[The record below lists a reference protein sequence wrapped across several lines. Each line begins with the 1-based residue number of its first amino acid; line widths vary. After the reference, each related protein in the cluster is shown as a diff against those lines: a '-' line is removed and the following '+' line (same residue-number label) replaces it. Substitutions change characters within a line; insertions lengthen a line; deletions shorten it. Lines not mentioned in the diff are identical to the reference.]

1 MKNRKTHNHFIF
13 LVIGGLIGLVL
24 AGYGIFEKTS
34 DFNFQNQDAIALVND
49 VPIKNESYLRALD
62 RYSSDSK
69 NKMDDEDRA
78 WVLQRLIEEELLVQY
93 AYKNG
98 FLEADDLLRKSIVR
112 SVVDS
117 IVEQALSVVPAKQDL
132 LKFYEAN
139 RQTFAIDDKYRVV
152 ILSSQ
157 NRSDIDEGKVIWQSN
172 YDLTLLR
179 QTFKRI
185 DRLDIPT
192 GFISKIR
199 LGTLIGPLLRDKV
212 LSLEVGETSE
222 TLKTIYGYSIVT
234 LVDKKD
240 RVIPEFKEIS
250 EIVLQEYKRQQREEI
265 LEELLKDLKRQ
276 SDIKINEGFTN

>member
-1 MKNRKTHNHFIF
+1 MSNQSKLLLLASIIGTFLAIYSIMETNKNFSSLPDNI
-13 LVIGGLIGLVL
+13 
-24 AGYGIFEKTS
+24 
-34 DFNFQNQDAIALVND
+34 IATVND
-49 VPIKNESYLRALD
+49 KIIPSDKYQTVINLIQNDKRDELTKADREMALD
-62 RYSSDSK
+62 RI
-69 NKMDDEDRA
+69 
-78 WVLQRLIEEELLVQY
+78 IEEELLVQY

-117 IVEQALSVVPAKQDL
+117 IVEQALSVVPADQDL
-132 LKFYEAN
+132 LKFYETN
-139 RQTFAIDDKYRVV
+139 RQTFAIDEKYRVV

-179 QTFKRI
+179 QTFKSI

-212 LSLEVGETSE
+212 LSLQVGETSQ

-276 SDIKINEGFTN
+276 SDIKINEGFTS

>member
-1 MKNRKTHNHFIF
+1 MSNQSKLLLLASIIGTFLAIYSIMETNKNFSSLPDNI
-13 LVIGGLIGLVL
+13 
-24 AGYGIFEKTS
+24 
-34 DFNFQNQDAIALVND
+34 IATVND
-49 VPIKNESYLRALD
+49 KIIPSDKYQTVINLIQNDKRDELTKADREMALD
-62 RYSSDSK
+62 RI
-69 NKMDDEDRA
+69 
-78 WVLQRLIEEELLVQY
+78 IEEELLVQY

-117 IVEQALSVVPAKQDL
+117 IVEQALSVVPAEQDL
-132 LKFYEAN
+132 LKFYEVN
-139 RQTFAIDDKYRVV
+139 RQTFAIDEKYRVV

-212 LSLEVGETSE
+212 LSLQVGETSD

>member
-1 MKNRKTHNHFIF
+1 MSNQSKLLLLASIIGTFLAIYSIMETNKNFSSLPDNI
-13 LVIGGLIGLVL
+13 
-24 AGYGIFEKTS
+24 
-34 DFNFQNQDAIALVND
+34 IATVND
-49 VPIKNESYLRALD
+49 KIIPSDKYQTIINLIQNDKRDELTKADREMALD
-62 RYSSDSK
+62 RI
-69 NKMDDEDRA
+69 
-78 WVLQRLIEEELLVQY
+78 IEEELLVQY

-117 IVEQALSVVPAKQDL
+117 IVEQALSVVPAEQDL
-132 LKFYEAN
+132 INFYEAN
-139 RQTFAIDDKYRVV
+139 RQTFAIDEKYRVV

-179 QTFKRI
+179 QTFKSI

-212 LSLEVGETSE
+212 LSLQVGETSE

>member
-1 MKNRKTHNHFIF
+1 MSNQSKLLLLASIIGTFLAIYSIMETNKNFSSLPDNI
-13 LVIGGLIGLVL
+13 
-24 AGYGIFEKTS
+24 
-34 DFNFQNQDAIALVND
+34 IATVND
-49 VPIKNESYLRALD
+49 KIIPSDKYQTVINLIQNDKRDELTKADREMALD
-62 RYSSDSK
+62 RI
-69 NKMDDEDRA
+69 
-78 WVLQRLIEEELLVQY
+78 IEEELLVQY

-117 IVEQALSVVPAKQDL
+117 IVEQALSVVPAEQDL
-132 LKFYEAN
+132 LKFYETN
-139 RQTFAIDDKYRVV
+139 RQTFAIDEKYRVV

-212 LSLEVGETSE
+212 LSLQVGETSQ

>member
-1 MKNRKTHNHFIF
+1 MSNQSKLLLLASIIGTFLAIYSIMETNKNFSSLPDNI
-13 LVIGGLIGLVL
+13 
-24 AGYGIFEKTS
+24 
-34 DFNFQNQDAIALVND
+34 IATVND
-49 VPIKNESYLRALD
+49 KIIPSDKYQTIINLIQNDKRDELTKADREMALD
-62 RYSSDSK
+62 RI
-69 NKMDDEDRA
+69 
-78 WVLQRLIEEELLVQY
+78 IEEELLVQY

>member
-1 MKNRKTHNHFIF
+1 MSNQSKLLLLASIIGTFLAIYSIMETNKNFSSLPDNI
-13 LVIGGLIGLVL
+13 
-24 AGYGIFEKTS
+24 
-34 DFNFQNQDAIALVND
+34 IATVND
-49 VPIKNESYLRALD
+49 KIIPSDKYQTIINLIQNDKRDELTKADREMALD
-62 RYSSDSK
+62 RI
-69 NKMDDEDRA
+69 
-78 WVLQRLIEEELLVQY
+78 IEEELLVQY

-117 IVEQALSVVPAKQDL
+117 IVEQALSVVPAEQDL

-139 RQTFAIDDKYRVV
+139 RQTFVIDEKYRVV
-152 ILSSQ
+152 ILSSK

-179 QTFKRI
+179 QTFKSI

-212 LSLEVGETSE
+212 LSLQVGETSQ

>member
-1 MKNRKTHNHFIF
+1 MSNQSKLLLLASIIGTFLAIYSIMETNKNFSSLPDNI
-13 LVIGGLIGLVL
+13 
-24 AGYGIFEKTS
+24 
-34 DFNFQNQDAIALVND
+34 IATVND
-49 VPIKNESYLRALD
+49 KIIPSDKYQTVINLIQNDKRDELTKADREMALD
-62 RYSSDSK
+62 RI
-69 NKMDDEDRA
+69 
-78 WVLQRLIEEELLVQY
+78 IEEELLVQY

-117 IVEQALSVVPAKQDL
+117 IVEQALSVVPAEQDL

-139 RQTFAIDDKYRVV
+139 RQTFAIDEKYRVV
-152 ILSSQ
+152 ILSSK

-212 LSLEVGETSE
+212 LSLQVGETSE

>member
-1 MKNRKTHNHFIF
+1 MSNQSKLLLLASIIGTFLAIYSIMETNKNFSSLPDNI
-13 LVIGGLIGLVL
+13 
-24 AGYGIFEKTS
+24 
-34 DFNFQNQDAIALVND
+34 IATVND
-49 VPIKNESYLRALD
+49 KIIPSEKYQTIINLIQNDKRDELTKADREMALD
-62 RYSSDSK
+62 RI
-69 NKMDDEDRA
+69 
-78 WVLQRLIEEELLVQY
+78 IEEELLVQY

-117 IVEQALSVVPAKQDL
+117 IVEQALSVVPAEQDL
-132 LKFYEAN
+132 LKFYEVN
-139 RQTFAIDDKYRVV
+139 RQTFAIDEKYRVV

-179 QTFKRI
+179 QTFKSI

-212 LSLEVGETSE
+212 LSLQVGETSQ

>member
-1 MKNRKTHNHFIF
+1 MSNQSKLLLLASIIGTFLAIYSIMETNKNFSSLPDNI
-13 LVIGGLIGLVL
+13 
-24 AGYGIFEKTS
+24 
-34 DFNFQNQDAIALVND
+34 IATVND
-49 VPIKNESYLRALD
+49 KIIPSDKYQTVINLIQNDKRDELTKADREMALD
-62 RYSSDSK
+62 RI
-69 NKMDDEDRA
+69 
-78 WVLQRLIEEELLVQY
+78 IEEELLVQY

-117 IVEQALSVVPAKQDL
+117 IVEQALSVVPAEQDL
-132 LKFYEAN
+132 LKFYETN
-139 RQTFAIDDKYRVV
+139 RQTFAIDEKYRVV
-152 ILSSQ
+152 ILSSK

-179 QTFKRI
+179 QTFKSI

-212 LSLEVGETSE
+212 LSLQVGETSE

-276 SDIKINEGFTN
+276 SDIKINEGFTS

>member
-1 MKNRKTHNHFIF
+1 MSNQSKLLLLASIIGTFLAIYSIMETNKNFSSLPDNI
-13 LVIGGLIGLVL
+13 
-24 AGYGIFEKTS
+24 
-34 DFNFQNQDAIALVND
+34 IATVND
-49 VPIKNESYLRALD
+49 KIIPSDKYQTIINLIQNDKRDELTKADREMALD
-62 RYSSDSK
+62 RI
-69 NKMDDEDRA
+69 
-78 WVLQRLIEEELLVQY
+78 IEEELLVQY

-117 IVEQALSVVPAKQDL
+117 IVEQALSVVPTEQDL
-132 LKFYEAN
+132 LKFYEVN
-139 RQTFAIDDKYRVV
+139 QQTFAIDEKYRVV
-152 ILSSQ
+152 ILSSK

-276 SDIKINEGFTN
+276 SDIKINEDFTN

>member
-1 MKNRKTHNHFIF
+1 MSNQSKLLLLASIIGTFLAIYSIMETNKNFSSLPDNI
-13 LVIGGLIGLVL
+13 
-24 AGYGIFEKTS
+24 
-34 DFNFQNQDAIALVND
+34 IATVND
-49 VPIKNESYLRALD
+49 KIIPSDKYQTVINLIQNDKRDELTKADREMALD
-62 RYSSDSK
+62 RI
-69 NKMDDEDRA
+69 
-78 WVLQRLIEEELLVQY
+78 IEEELLVQY

-117 IVEQALSVVPAKQDL
+117 IVEQALSVVPAEQDL

-139 RQTFAIDDKYRVV
+139 RQTFAIDEKYRVV
-152 ILSSQ
+152 ILSSK

-179 QTFKRI
+179 QTFKSI

-212 LSLEVGETSE
+212 LSLQVGETSQ

>member
-1 MKNRKTHNHFIF
+1 MSNQSKLLLLASIIGTFLAIYSIMETNKNFSSLPDNI
-13 LVIGGLIGLVL
+13 
-24 AGYGIFEKTS
+24 
-34 DFNFQNQDAIALVND
+34 IATVND
-49 VPIKNESYLRALD
+49 KIIPSDKYQTVINLIQNDKRDELTKADREMALD
-62 RYSSDSK
+62 RI
-69 NKMDDEDRA
+69 
-78 WVLQRLIEEELLVQY
+78 IEEELLVQY

-199 LGTLIGPLLRDKV
+199 LGTLVGPLLRDKV
-212 LSLEVGETSE
+212 LSLQVGETSE

-276 SDIKINEGFTN
+276 SDIKINEGFTS

>member
-1 MKNRKTHNHFIF
+1 MSNQSKLLLLASIIGTFLAIYSIMETNKNFSSLPDNI
-13 LVIGGLIGLVL
+13 
-24 AGYGIFEKTS
+24 
-34 DFNFQNQDAIALVND
+34 IATVND
-49 VPIKNESYLRALD
+49 KIIPSDKYQTIINLIQNDKRDELTKADREMALD
-62 RYSSDSK
+62 RI
-69 NKMDDEDRA
+69 
-78 WVLQRLIEEELLVQY
+78 IEEELLVQY

-117 IVEQALSVVPAKQDL
+117 IVEQALSVVPAEQDL
-132 LKFYEAN
+132 LKFYEVN
-139 RQTFAIDDKYRVV
+139 RQTFAIDEKYRVV
-152 ILSSQ
+152 ILSSKNQ
-157 NRSDIDEGKVIWQSN
+157 SDIDEGKVIWQSN

>member
-1 MKNRKTHNHFIF
+1 MSNQSKLLLLASIIGTFLAIYSIMETNKNFSSLPDNI
-13 LVIGGLIGLVL
+13 
-24 AGYGIFEKTS
+24 
-34 DFNFQNQDAIALVND
+34 IATVND
-49 VPIKNESYLRALD
+49 KIIPSDKYQTVINLIQNDIRDELTKADREMALD
-62 RYSSDSK
+62 RI
-69 NKMDDEDRA
+69 
-78 WVLQRLIEEELLVQY
+78 IEEELLVQY

-117 IVEQALSVVPAKQDL
+117 IVEQALSVVPTEQDL
-132 LKFYEAN
+132 LKFYEVYQ
-139 RQTFAIDDKYRVV
+139 QTFAIDEKYRVL
-152 ILSSQ
+152 ILSSK

-276 SDIKINEGFTN
+276 SDIKIYEGFTN

>member
-1 MKNRKTHNHFIF
+1 MSNQSKLLLLASIIGTFLAIYSIMETNKNFSSLPDNI
-13 LVIGGLIGLVL
+13 
-24 AGYGIFEKTS
+24 
-34 DFNFQNQDAIALVND
+34 IATVND
-49 VPIKNESYLRALD
+49 KIIPSDKYQTVINLIQNDKRDELTKADREMALD
-62 RYSSDSK
+62 RI
-69 NKMDDEDRA
+69 
-78 WVLQRLIEEELLVQY
+78 IEEELLVQY

-117 IVEQALSVVPAKQDL
+117 IVEQALSVVPADQDL
-132 LKFYEAN
+132 LKFYETN
-139 RQTFAIDDKYRVV
+139 RQTFAIDEKYRVV
-152 ILSSQ
+152 ILSSKNQ
-157 NRSDIDEGKVIWQSN
+157 SDIDEGKVIWQSN

-212 LSLEVGETSE
+212 LSLQVGETSE

>member
-1 MKNRKTHNHFIF
+1 MSNQSKLLLLASIIGTFLAIYSIMETNKNFSSLPDNI
-13 LVIGGLIGLVL
+13 
-24 AGYGIFEKTS
+24 
-34 DFNFQNQDAIALVND
+34 IATVND
-49 VPIKNESYLRALD
+49 KIIPSDKYQTIINLIQNDKRDELTKADREMALD
-62 RYSSDSK
+62 RI
-69 NKMDDEDRA
+69 
-78 WVLQRLIEEELLVQY
+78 IEEELLVQY

-117 IVEQALSVVPAKQDL
+117 IVEQALSVVPAEQDL
-132 LKFYEAN
+132 LKFYEVN
-139 RQTFAIDDKYRVV
+139 RQTFAIDEKYRVV
-152 ILSSQ
+152 ILSSKNQ
-157 NRSDIDEGKVIWQSN
+157 SDIDEGKVIWQSN

-179 QTFKRI
+179 QTFKSI

-212 LSLEVGETSE
+212 LSLQVGETSQ

>member
-1 MKNRKTHNHFIF
+1 MSNQSKLLLLASIIGTFLAIYSIMETNKNFSSLPDNI
-13 LVIGGLIGLVL
+13 
-24 AGYGIFEKTS
+24 
-34 DFNFQNQDAIALVND
+34 IATVND
-49 VPIKNESYLRALD
+49 KIIPSDKYQTIINLIQNDKRDELTKADREMALD
-62 RYSSDSK
+62 RI
-69 NKMDDEDRA
+69 
-78 WVLQRLIEEELLVQY
+78 IEEELLVQY

-117 IVEQALSVVPAKQDL
+117 IVEQALSVVPAEQDL

-139 RQTFAIDDKYRVV
+139 RQTFAIDEKYRVV
-152 ILSSQ
+152 ILSSK

-212 LSLEVGETSE
+212 LSLQVGETSE

>member
-1 MKNRKTHNHFIF
+1 MSNQSKLLLLASIIGTFLAIYSIMETNKNFSSLPDNI
-13 LVIGGLIGLVL
+13 
-24 AGYGIFEKTS
+24 
-34 DFNFQNQDAIALVND
+34 IATVND
-49 VPIKNESYLRALD
+49 KIIPSDKYQTVINLIQNDKRDELTKADREMALD
-62 RYSSDSK
+62 RI
-69 NKMDDEDRA
+69 
-78 WVLQRLIEEELLVQY
+78 IEEELLVQY

-117 IVEQALSVVPAKQDL
+117 IVEQALSVVPAEQDL
-132 LKFYEAN
+132 LKFYEVN
-139 RQTFAIDDKYRVV
+139 RQTFAIDEKYRVV

-179 QTFKRI
+179 QTFKSI

-199 LGTLIGPLLRDKV
+199 LGTLVGPLLRDKV
-212 LSLEVGETSE
+212 LSLQVGETSE

>member
-1 MKNRKTHNHFIF
+1 MSNQSKLLLLASIIGTFLAIYSIVETNKNFSSLPDNI
-13 LVIGGLIGLVL
+13 
-24 AGYGIFEKTS
+24 
-34 DFNFQNQDAIALVND
+34 IATVND
-49 VPIKNESYLRALD
+49 KIIPSDKYQTVINLIQNDKRDELTKADRKMALD
-62 RYSSDSK
+62 RIID
-69 NKMDDEDRA
+69 
-78 WVLQRLIEEELLVQY
+78 EELLVQY

-117 IVEQALSVVPAKQDL
+117 IVEQALSVVPAEQDL

-139 RQTFAIDDKYRVV
+139 LQTFAIDEKYRVV

-212 LSLEVGETSE
+212 LSLQVGETSQ

-234 LVDKKD
+234 MVDKKD